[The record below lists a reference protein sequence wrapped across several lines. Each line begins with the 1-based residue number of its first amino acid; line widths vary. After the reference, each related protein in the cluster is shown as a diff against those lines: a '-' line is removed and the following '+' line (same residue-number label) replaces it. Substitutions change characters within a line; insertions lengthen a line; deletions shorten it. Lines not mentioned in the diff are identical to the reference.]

1 MCSNPLV
8 RRTAVSLAFFT
19 LATCAWSATG
29 GARAFA
35 QASVGSARTVLAAV
49 VNPMNRPIVDVGP
62 DDFVVSEGSESRDVL
77 DVHVADY
84 PIALVVDDRVQTH
97 VAVETLRRAAT
108 RFVGRLGERPV
119 ALVRLSDGSHPVVIL
134 DEDRAVLLERLAA
147 LEATSME
154 STPPLDTIARAASLL
169 KDTGAPF
176 SAVVVVATGVVD
188 ASAPVRGE
196 LLPQILESGAAV
208 HVVRVQPALEGP
220 SGGEPPEDLLR
231 VIADQTKGQ
240 FTAIF
245 SPASLDAA
253 LDRLADRLAIEMM
266 VQYLV
271 PAGPRTG
278 DVRVGVRIP
287 GARVIGLGVK

>member
-1 MCSNPLV
+1 MWCNRDVHRL
-8 RRTAVSLAFFT
+8 RAGAAALAGATLCTVSL
-19 LATCAWSATG
+19 
-29 GARAFA
+29 FA

-49 VNPMNRPIVDVGP
+49 VNSLGRPIVDVGP
-62 DDFVVSEGSESRDVL
+62 DDFVVSEGSEPRDVL

-84 PIALVVDDRVQTH
+84 PIALVVDDRLQANVPLD
-97 VAVETLRRAAT
+97 ALRRAAA

-119 ALVRLSDGSHPVVIL
+119 TLVRLSDGSRPVVTL
-134 DEDRAVLLERLAA
+134 DEDRAVLLERL
-147 LEATSME
+147 
-154 STPPLDTIARAASLL
+154 STLVSTDVASTAPLDTISRAALLL

-176 SAVVVVATGVVD
+176 SAVIVIAAGPVD
-188 ASAPVRGE
+188 ATAPVRGE
-196 LLPQILESGAAV
+196 LLPMILESGAAV
-208 HVVRVQPALEGP
+208 HVVRVQATLEGAAGDDP
-220 SGGEPPEDLLR
+220 QEDLLR

-245 SPASLDAA
+245 SPASFDAA

-271 PAGPRTG
+271 PSGPKAG

-287 GARVIGLGVK
+287 GSRVIGLGVK

>member
-1 MCSNPLV
+1 MWSN
-8 RRTAVSLAFFT
+8 RAVDRLRAVAAAF
-19 LATCAWSATG
+19 ASATLVT
-29 GARAFA
+29 ASLSA

-49 VNPMNRPIVDVGP
+49 VNSLGRPVVDVGP

-84 PIALVVDDRVQTH
+84 PIALVVDDRLQTN
-97 VAVETLRRAAT
+97 VPIEALRRAAV
-108 RFVGRLGERPV
+108 RFVGRMGERPV
-119 ALVRLSDGSHPVVIL
+119 TLVRLSDGSRPVVTL
-134 DEDRAVLLERLAA
+134 DEDRAVLLERLSI
-147 LEATSME
+147 LATTDVA
-154 STPPLDTIARAASLL
+154 STPPLDTISRAANLL

-176 SAVVVVATGVVD
+176 SAVIVIAAGPVD
-188 ASAPVRGE
+188 ATALVRGE
-196 LLPQILESGAAV
+196 LLPMILESGAAV
-208 HVVRVQPALEGP
+208 HVVRVQAALEGAA
-220 SGGEPPEDLLR
+220 GDEPREDLLR

-245 SPASLDAA
+245 SPASFDAA

-271 PAGPRTG
+271 PPGPKAG

-287 GARVIGLGVK
+287 GSRVIGLGVK